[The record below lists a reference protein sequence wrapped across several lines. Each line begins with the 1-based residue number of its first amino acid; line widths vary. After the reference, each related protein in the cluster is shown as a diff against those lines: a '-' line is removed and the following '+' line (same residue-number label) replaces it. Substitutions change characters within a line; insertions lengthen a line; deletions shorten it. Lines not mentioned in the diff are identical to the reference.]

1 MKKQKEK
8 FEESERLVKEFADI
22 LESIESS
29 DNKKK
34 MLWKQIYTNAVNDR
48 EYASIC
54 YTQTNMLSGA
64 NLAETT
70 QISTMLVKY
79 LERMSKSNDQL
90 IKLAELISDDS
101 KEGQGTLSS
110 DEMFDAI
117 GEKNGK

>member
-1 MKKQKEK
+1 
-8 FEESERLVKEFADI
+8 
-22 LESIESS
+22 
-29 DNKKK
+29 
-34 MLWKQIYTNAVNDR
+34 
-48 EYASIC
+48 
-54 YTQTNMLSGA
+54 
-64 NLAETT
+64 
-70 QISTMLVKY
+70 MLVKY